1 MTDSRDSDRWEKIR
15 AAHDLAT
22 REVVR
27 TGELQTDFVF
37 WLGGVAQRKDPE
49 SIMLLDLLLAREIT
63 IDEAVSEEPAK
74 WVRMIQDL
82 QYLDGVTETPASAL
96 KKWRELTPTAQQMVV
111 DRLERERA
119 DRIAK
124 GLRTEP
130 TARDL
135 ERLERGARALA
146 LGEPHSNL
154 EILEQLPILHEGAVA
169 LQSTDDLGS
178 EVANVR
184 AHRNLKTLI
193 EKIERLQALVARI

>member
-1 MTDSRDSDRWEKIR
+1 
-15 AAHDLAT
+15 
-22 REVVR
+22 
-27 TGELQTDFVF
+27 
-37 WLGGVAQRKDPE
+37 DPE
-49 SIMLLDLLLAREIT
+49 SIMLLDLLLEREIT
-63 IDEAVSEEPAK
+63 PEEAVSEEPAK
-74 WVRMIQDL
+74 WIRMIQDL

-146 LGEPHSNL
+146 LGEPQTDN
-154 EILEQLPILHEGAVA
+154 EVLEQ
-169 LQSTDDLGS
+169 
-178 EVANVR
+178 
-184 AHRNLKTLI
+184 
-193 EKIERLQALVARI
+193 